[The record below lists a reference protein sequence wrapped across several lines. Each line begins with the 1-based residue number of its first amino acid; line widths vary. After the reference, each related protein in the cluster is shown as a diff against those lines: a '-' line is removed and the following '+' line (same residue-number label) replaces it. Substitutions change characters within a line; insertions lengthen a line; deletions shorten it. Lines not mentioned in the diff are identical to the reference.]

1 MISRRQFLATGAAT
15 AAAAVAPAWPPG
27 PVALA
32 DQKPRFVLAAQ
43 RAGTVLLEKP
53 ARLTPVWAYGGSVP
67 GPELRVRRGEAFTVR
82 LQNRLPQ
89 QTSVH
94 WHGIRIDNAMDG
106 VAGLTQ
112 DAVPPGGTFDYSFS
126 APDAG
131 TFWYHPHFRSW
142 EQLARGLY
150 GLLVVE
156 EDEAPA
162 VDRDLAWIAD
172 DWRLDVT
179 GHIDEKSFGSLRDAS
194 HQGRLG
200 NWLTVNGLTEPQIS
214 VRAGERIRLRCVN
227 VANARILVFDFDRQK
242 LHASIVAVDGQPISP
257 QGLDRRGLELAPGQ
271 RTDLIVDVL
280 EAPGGR
286 IPIYDVSTRERIE
299 AAAFTVLDTPPLRAR
314 PLAEPVRLPANPLP
328 RDVPLAGA
336 QAIPMLMEG
345 GAMGALRQA
354 SYQGRMLDIRS
365 LVAEGKVW
373 SFNGIVGMPEE
384 PLATVAK
391 GRTAVIDMVNQ
402 TAWPH
407 AMHLHGHHFRVVE
420 RNGKTVT
427 GAPWRDTVLVARDEQ
442 VRIAFIA
449 DNPGKWLFH
458 CHMLEHQ
465 AAGMVTWIVVA

>member
-15 AAAAVAPAWPPG
+15 AGAVALAPPWSPG
-27 PVALA
+27 PVA
-32 DQKPRFVLAAQ
+32 DEKRRIVLATEP
-43 RAGTVLLEKP
+43 AGIVLLQKP
-53 ARLTPVWAYGGSVP
+53 ARLTQVWTYGGSVP

-82 LQNRLPQ
+82 LENGLSQP
-89 QTSVH
+89 TSIH

-126 APDAG
+126 VPDAG

-150 GLLVVE
+150 GLLIVE
-156 EDEAPA
+156 EDEPPA
-162 VDRDLAWIAD
+162 VDRDVAWIAD

-179 GHIDEKSFGSLRDAS
+179 GLIDVQSFGSLRDAA

-200 NWLTVNGLTEPQIS
+200 NWMTINGLTEPQIS
-214 VRAGERIRLRCVN
+214 VRSGERIRLRCVN
-227 VANARILVFDFDRQK
+227 VANARVMAFDFDRQK
-242 LHASIVAVDGQPISP
+242 LRPSIVAVDGQPVP
-257 QGLDRRGLELAPGQ
+257 PRELDRRGLELAPGQ
-271 RTDLIVDVL
+271 RTDLIIDVL
-280 EAPGGR
+280 EEPSGR
-286 IPIYDVSTRERIE
+286 IPVYEVSTRKRIE
-299 AAAFTVLDTPPLRAR
+299 TAAFKVQDAPPLRAR
-314 PLAEPVRLPANPLP
+314 PLVEPVSLPANPLP
-328 RDVPLAGA
+328 RDLSLADA
-336 QAIPMLMEG
+336 QVIPMLMEG
-345 GAMGALRQA
+345 GAMGGLREA
-354 SYQGRMLDIRS
+354 SYKGKMLDIRS

-384 PLATVAK
+384 PLATVPR
-391 GRTAVIDMVNQ
+391 GRTAVIDMFNQ

-407 AMHLHGHHFRVVE
+407 AMHLHGHHFRVVK
-420 RNGKTVT
+420 RDGKAVT
-427 GAPWRDTVLVARDEQ
+427 DAPWRDTVLVARDEK

-465 AAGMVTWIVVA
+465 AAGMVTWIVVT

>member
-1 MISRRQFLATGAAT
+1 
-15 AAAAVAPAWPPG
+15 
-27 PVALA
+27 
-32 DQKPRFVLAAQ
+32 
-43 RAGTVLLEKP
+43 
-53 ARLTPVWAYGGSVP
+53 
-67 GPELRVRRGEAFTVR
+67 
-82 LQNRLPQ
+82 
-89 QTSVH
+89 
-94 WHGIRIDNAMDG
+94 MDG
-106 VAGLTQ
+106 VAGLSQ

-150 GLLVVE
+150 GLLIVE
-156 EDEAPA
+156 EDEPPA
-162 VDRDLAWIAD
+162 VDRDVAWIAD
-172 DWRLDVT
+172 DWRLEVT
-179 GHIDEKSFGSLRDAS
+179 GLIDERSFGSMRDAS

-200 NWLTVNGLTEPQIS
+200 NWLTVNGLSEPQIP

-227 VANARILVFDFDRQK
+227 VANARVMAFDFDRQK
-242 LHASIVAVDGQPISP
+242 LRASIFAVDGQPVAP
-257 QGLDRRGLELAPGQ
+257 RELDRRGLGLAPGQ

-286 IPIYDVSTRERIE
+286 IPVYEVSTRKRIE
-299 AAAFTVLDTPPLRAR
+299 SAAFKVEDAPPLRAR
-314 PLAEPVRLPANPLP
+314 PLAEPVSLPANPLA
-328 RDVPLAGA
+328 RDIRLDDA
-336 QAIPMLMEG
+336 QVIQMLMEG
-345 GAMGALRQA
+345 GAMGGLGEA
-354 SYQGRMLDIRS
+354 SYKGKMLDIRS

-373 SFNGIVGMPEE
+373 SFNGIVGMPDQ
-384 PLATVAK
+384 PLATLPR
-391 GRTAVIDMVNQ
+391 GRTAVIDMINQ

-420 RNGKTVT
+420 RDGKAVT
-427 GAPWRDTVLVARDEQ
+427 DAPWRDTVLVARQEK

>member
-1 MISRRQFLATGAAT
+1 MLAPT
-15 AAAAVAPAWPPG
+15 WSPG
-27 PVALA
+27 PVA
-32 DQKPRFVLAAQ
+32 DEKRRFVLAAE
-43 RAGTVLLEKP
+43 RASLVLLEKP
-53 ARLTPVWAYGGSVP
+53 ARVTPVWAYGGSVP

-82 LQNRLPQ
+82 LENRLSQP
-89 QTSVH
+89 TSVH

-150 GLLVVE
+150 GLLIVE
-156 EDEAPA
+156 EDEPPA
-162 VDRDLAWIAD
+162 VDRDVAWIAD
-172 DWRLDVT
+172 DWRLEVT
-179 GHIDEKSFGSLRDAS
+179 GLIDERSFGSMRDAS

-200 NWLTVNGLTEPQIS
+200 NWLTVNGLTEPQIP

-227 VANARILVFDFDRQK
+227 VANARVMAFDFDRQK
-242 LHASIVAVDGQPISP
+242 LRPSIVAVDGQPVAP
-257 QGLDRRGLELAPGQ
+257 REPDRRGLELAPGQ

-286 IPIYDVSTRERIE
+286 IPVYEVSTRERIE
-299 AAAFTVLDTPPLRAR
+299 SAAFKVEDAPPLRSR
-314 PLAEPVRLPANPLP
+314 PLTESVSLPANPLA
-328 RDVPLAGA
+328 RDLPLEDA

-345 GAMGALRQA
+345 GAMGGLGEA
-354 SYQGRMLDIRS
+354 SYKGKMLDIRS

-373 SFNGIVGMPEE
+373 SFNGIVGMPDQ
-384 PLATVAK
+384 PLATVSR
-391 GRTAVIDMVNQ
+391 GRTAVIDMINR

-420 RNGKTVT
+420 RDGKAVT
-427 GAPWRDTVLVARDEQ
+427 DAPWRDTVLVARQEK